1 MAVVRVVV
9 ILLRAFLFQ
18 RAALAAE
25 NLALR
30 HQLAVLQVSAKR
42 PRLTRRDRIFWVWLS
57 RLWSGCP
64 MRAAA
69 CCWAEVRR
77 IVYGVSIPWLAKRG
91 WRQIALRATDVFAAA
106 RQPVELAGSVLEDEC
121 ARLFTAAR

>member
-1 MAVVRVVV
+1 MGVVTA
-9 ILLRAFLFQ
+9 IACFLRAPLGP

-30 HQLAVLQVSAKR
+30 QQLAILQVSAKR
-42 PRLTRRDRIFWVWLS
+42 PRLRKRDRVFWVWLS

-64 MRAAA
+64 MCAAA